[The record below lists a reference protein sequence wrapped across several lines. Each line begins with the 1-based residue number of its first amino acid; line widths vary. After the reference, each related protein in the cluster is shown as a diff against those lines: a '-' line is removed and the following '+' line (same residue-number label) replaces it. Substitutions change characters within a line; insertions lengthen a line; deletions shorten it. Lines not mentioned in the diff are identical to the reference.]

1 MEQQVY
7 KTEGVNRTQT
17 MRFHPFV
24 FTGKE
29 RDEETGY
36 GYFCARYMDHELTT
50 MWLSVDPMSDKYP
63 SLSPYNYCAWNPVKL
78 VDPDGE
84 EMLDTKY
91 VTETG
96 GLIVETNDGM
106 NDPMKDVVIISKERQ
121 SNFENKVRELDL
133 ENTLDNP
140 NNRSVLER
148 HGESLSDYKDDF
160 CRSGD
165 DSYLAT
171 GIRATYQD
179 TYDGK
184 STFWFRLVYNL
195 GALGEGAMG
204 QETTTA
210 AELSSGARLGYDM
223 GSYDRINGLINR
235 INPYQT
241 LDRTLKEGPS
251 YHRLTTAERNSQ
263 KKEWHPYIC
272 Y

>member
-1 MEQQVY
+1 M
-7 KTEGVNRTQT
+7 
-17 MRFHPFV
+17 
-24 FTGKE
+24 
-29 RDEETGY
+29 
-36 GYFCARYMDHELTT
+36 
-50 MWLSVDPMSDKYP
+50 
-63 SLSPYNYCAWNPVKL
+63 
-78 VDPDGE
+78 
-84 EMLDTKY
+84 
-91 VTETG
+91 
-96 GLIVETNDGM
+96 
-106 NDPMKDVVIISKERQ
+106 
-121 SNFENKVRELDL
+121 
-133 ENTLDNP
+133 DNP

-148 HGESLSDYKDDF
+148 YGESLSDYKDDF

-235 INPYQT
+235 IQLIT
-241 LDRTLKEGPS
+241 LNFKAPS
-251 YHRLTTAERNSQ
+251 VLNNGFNLSFD
-263 KKEWHPYIC
+263 KISLLINK
-272 Y
+272 